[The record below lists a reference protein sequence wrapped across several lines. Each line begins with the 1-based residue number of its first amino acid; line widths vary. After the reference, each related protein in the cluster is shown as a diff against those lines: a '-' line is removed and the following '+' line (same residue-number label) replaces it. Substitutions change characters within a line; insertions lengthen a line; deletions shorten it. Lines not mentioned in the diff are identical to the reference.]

1 MKFVLNFLINYQNF
15 NLYLLYQIKFQKLNI
30 IHLCLYIVFSE
41 LNLFIENSNIYLLII
56 LLFFQM
62 MILMHYL
69 FLFFNVSKE
78 KMDK

>member
-30 IHLCLYIVFSE
+30 IHLYLYIVFSE

-56 LLFFQM
+56 LLFFQI

-69 FLFFNVSKE
+69 YLFSNVSIE